1 MSYLYTH
8 AHRRLP
14 PSDVKNMCWEPL
26 LKVSRVFAQTLAL
39 CPLWLLA
46 FELELLA
53 FGLLLA
59 VGRTAPF
66 SSLL

>member
-14 PSDVKNMCWEPL
+14 PSADKNMCWKPL

>member
-1 MSYLYTH
+1 MSYFYTH

-14 PSDVKNMCWEPL
+14 PSAVKNLCWEPL
-26 LKVSRVFAQTLAL
+26 LKVFLLKL